1 MKYENILRDCLKQVD
16 IKISD
21 EQINKLLRYVAEI
34 ELFNKKYKLVGA
46 KDEEIITK
54 HIMDSLVA
62 VKEIEKHITNDSVI
76 CDVGS
81 GAGLPGIPLAI
92 YFENNKFTL
101 IERMSRRVNFL
112 NNAVV
117 ALKLNDRVTIVD
129 KDLKDVDQIYDL
141 VTFRAFHPLF
151 DIIDYIDKI
160 TNNDSIVVTYKARY
174 DSVEAELKIVEEEC
188 ESKWNWEYVD
198 LNIPFI
204 DAPRMLCL
212 LRKQNT

>member
-1 MKYENILRDCLKQVD
+1 MKYEDILRDCLNQVD
-16 IKISD
+16 IKLSD
-21 EQINKLLRYVAEI
+21 EQVKKMLRYVAEI
-34 ELFNKKYKLVGA
+34 ELFNNKYKLVGA
-46 KDEEIITK
+46 KNEEIITK

-62 VKEIEKHITNDSVI
+62 VKEIEKHITSDSVI

-92 YFENNKFTL
+92 YFENNNFTL
-101 IERMSRRVNFL
+101 IERMGRRVNFL
-112 NNAVV
+112 NNAIV

-129 KDLKDVDQIYDL
+129 KDLKDVNQIYDL

-160 TNNDSIVVTYKARY
+160 TNNDSVVVTYKARK
-174 DSVEAELKIVEEEC
+174 DSVDAELKMVEEEC
-188 ESKWNWEYVD
+188 SSKWISEYVD
-198 LNIPFI
+198 LYVPFI

-212 LRKQNT
+212 LRKATN

>member
-1 MKYENILRDCLKQVD
+1 MNYEKILRECASSLN
-16 IKISD
+16 IELSD
-21 EQINKLLRYVAEI
+21 EQVLKLLRYVSEI

-54 HIMDSLVA
+54 HIMDSLSA
-62 VKEIEKHITNDSVI
+62 VKEIEKHISDDSII

-92 YFENNKFTL
+92 YFENNKFAL

-112 NNAVV
+112 NNAII
-117 ALKLNDRVTIVD
+117 ALRLNNRVEIIP
-129 KDLKDVDQIYDL
+129 KDLKDVDKKFDL

-151 DIIDYIDKI
+151 DIVDEIDNI
-160 TNNDSIVVTYKARY
+160 THKDSIICAYKARL
-174 DSVEAELKIVEEEC
+174 DSVVAEKDMVDSEC
-188 ESKWNWEYVD
+188 SSKWEFEYVNLD
-198 LNIPFI
+198 IPFI

-212 LRKQNT
+212 L